1 MASYPYVMKMEL
13 LKKFFSHIE
22 SAGVPARVSQNYLE
36 QSGFA
41 SSNDRRLIP
50 VLKFIDF
57 ITTDSGQPTNNWT
70 AYRDKSK
77 APIVLG
83 TAIKKGYK
91 DLFELYPDAH
101 RKDDEAIRNF
111 LRGNTNVQD
120 KTIGLMVGTF
130 KTFCEMADFDDIDT
144 DEGDE
149 SGDEK
154 RKTKNKEKKEPKAK
168 IEHSS
173 GVVVNINI
181 QIGVPATEN
190 EEIYDKFFASLK
202 KHLL

>member
-1 MASYPYVMKMEL
+1 MASYPYVMKMDAI
-13 LKKFFSHIE
+13 KKFFSHIE
-22 SAGVPARVSQNYLE
+22 SAGVPEKVTTNYLN
-36 QSGFA
+36 QSGFT
-41 SSNDRRLIP
+41 SSNDRRLIS

-57 ITTDSGQPTNNWT
+57 INDSGQPTNNWT
-70 AYRDKSK
+70 SYRDQSK
-77 APIVLG
+77 ARKVLG
-83 TAIKKGYK
+83 SAIKKGFK
-91 DLFELYPDAH
+91 DLFEMYPDAH

-144 DEGDE
+144 EEDNEFGIDEL
-149 SGDEK
+149 EK
-154 RKTKNKEKKEPKAK
+154 EEEKKERKTN

-173 GVVVNINI
+173 GVVVNVNI